1 MYPSLKSVV
10 LSFNFPEKLYTS
22 VTELTIVCPS
32 VSYDQ
37 LLSTLNINMD
47 NKFILL
53 MISIV
58 IFYYCAAYG
67 YTNFAEQSYPL
78 TP

>member
-1 MYPSLKSVV
+1 MLLYKEESFCSKRMTATHTDIFYKS
-10 LSFNFPEKLYTS
+10 
-22 VTELTIVCPS
+22 
-32 VSYDQ
+32 
-37 LLSTLNINMD
+37 
-47 NKFILL
+47 ILL